1 MIIVAPCPFTEDFT
15 LTPDIERALEPHTVH
30 IIPDPAEAPDI
41 LSSAEILVTGFE
53 GQAHDPLAYA
63 RAMPRLRWIHTLTAG
78 LGSVASSDLAN
89 RDVLITNG
97 AGVFAVGIAEYAFA
111 SLVMLAR
118 GLPEVL
124 LANTSHRWQEHRL
137 GWELADKQVGIIG
150 FGGIGRRLAELLA
163 GAGIRVWALARRPET
178 HVPGPAERVLG
189 PPDLSRLLAE
199 SDAIVLCASLNP
211 TTHNLLGPEEF
222 SRFKRGALFVN
233 VSRGAL
239 VEGVRA
245 LAQALRSGSLGGA
258 IIDVTASEPLAG
270 DSPLWTVPNLW
281 ITPHIAGGTLEG
293 RARSL
298 DRFVV
303 NLRHFG
309 TGQLDRMTNVVDLLR
324 EISDSD
330 SRPWT
335 R

>member
-41 LSSAEILVTGFE
+41 LSAAEILVTGFE

-78 LGSVASSDLAN
+78 LGSVASSELAN

-124 LANTSHRWQEHRL
+124 LANASHRWQEHRL
-137 GWELADKQVGIIG
+137 GWELAGKQVGIIG

-163 GAGIRVWALARRPET
+163 GAGIRVWALARRPEI
-178 HVPGPAERVLG
+178 HVPGSAERVLG

-239 VEGVRA
+239 VDERA

-309 TGQLDRMTNVVDLLR
+309 AGQLDRMTNVVDLLR

-330 SRPWT
+330 SRPQT